1 MKKYIA
7 VILALLLP
15 VGCRNDDNSQ
25 NSKQSS
31 YVNEAQLSNADKNLY
46 ALNGLESYSD
56 IEISETEIQTEAV
69 TESSPQFTEPTAPE
83 YLTEEQKPNGLEF
96 LIDIDAAKKLMSG
109 YDIVSEEEKT
119 NDSGEL
125 KTYIKYH
132 NVELYGEIFELY
144 LSFTNYKLT
153 ELSYQLE
160 CSKEESFD
168 LYEEILDKIRDVYGK
183 GARGDRVITE
193 WGPNTL
199 GENTEIYVFN
209 NETSIAISFRLRDT
223 FFDEIKREPFVTAEG
238 LEFFMD
244 IDTAKDLMSDYDII
258 SETEKA
264 NCKPNEQTTVIEYEN
279 VELYGESFNLSL
291 NFKNQRLIRLNYNM
305 ACSAEE
311 VSQKYEE
318 MIDKVKEI
326 YGKYYKSDNDITMWN
341 NKPNGKDSYI
351 YIFNKNDSIKI
362 SFDLNDHIIGG
373 INVNCFAGSSG
384 CNNNLRTYQQS
395 FK

>member
-15 VGCRNDDNSQ
+15 VGCRNNDNSQ

-46 ALNGLESYSD
+46 TLNGLESYSD

-183 GARGDRVITE
+183 GARGDRVITV

-362 SFDLNDHIIGG
+362 SFD
-373 INVNCFAGSSG
+373 
-384 CNNNLRTYQQS
+384 TQ
-395 FK
+395 